1 LQAPIVIADRIQC
14 FVDLQVTS
22 ARTLREREDD
32 VARHYIA
39 ERRVRDGDLGARA
52 AFASLIELIGRL
64 GLQHPFIVLEGGSI
78 SLLSLLSQMHRSGN
92 LPFRMS
98 LDMMTMGDEAAHRKR
113 LAARA
118 RQMLAPPS
126 GAPGLLDEFAG
137 AWKDPAQRSF
147 LASINGLEAIVQWCH
162 RRAVDPVDLVQR
174 ELSPA
179 VLDELVD
186 AVTKVHFDHGKQQMA
201 AFAAMFGNAPLTI
214 LSPKMSRPPRVTVFC
229 GARTGSS
236 PAYMAAAAEL
246 GSRLATAGFEVVYGG
261 ASIGLM
267 GALADGALTRGGV
280 VTGVIPRGMVDVE
293 IEHRGLTSL
302 HVVESMHERKALM
315 IKLADA
321 FVALP
326 GGLGTG
332 EELLEVLTWRQLGL
346 HACPCLLLDVDRF
359 WSSVLEPMQ
368 NVVKAGFVRD
378 GELQSIGLCPNPGA
392 LVARLVALFADRML
406 VDPAA
411 A

>member
-1 LQAPIVIADRIQC
+1 
-14 FVDLQVTS
+14 
-22 ARTLREREDD
+22 
-32 VARHYIA
+32 
-39 ERRVRDGDLGARA
+39 
-52 AFASLIELIGRL
+52 LIELIGRL
-64 GLQHPFIVLEGGSI
+64 GVQHPFIVLEGGSI
-78 SLLSLLSQMHRSGN
+78 SLLSLLSEMHHDGN

-98 LDMMTMGDEAAHRKR
+98 FDVMTMGDEVAHRRR

-126 GAPGLLDEFAG
+126 GAPGLLEEFAT
-137 AWKDPAQRSF
+137 AWNNPSQRSF

-162 RRAVDPVDLVQR
+162 RRSVDPIDLVQR
-174 ELSPA
+174 ELPPA
-179 VLDELVD
+179 VLHELVD
-186 AVTKVHFDHGKQQMA
+186 AVTQVHFDHGKEQIA
-201 AFAAMFGNAPLTI
+201 AFAAMFGNAPLSLDAATI
-214 LSPKMSRPPRVTVFC
+214 TSPKASRPPRVTVFC
-229 GARTGSS
+229 GARNGSS

-246 GSRLATAGFEVVYGG
+246 GGRLATAGFEVVYGG

-267 GALADGALTRGGV
+267 GALADGALKRGGV

-302 HVVESMHERKALM
+302 HVVDSMHERKALM

-359 WSSVLEPMQ
+359 WSSMIEPMQ

-378 GELQSIGLCPNPGA
+378 SELQGIGLCPNPGT
-392 LVARLVALFADRML
+392 LVARLVTLFQDRML

>member
-126 GAPGLLDEFAG
+126 GAPG
-137 AWKDPAQRSF
+137 
-147 LASINGLEAIVQWCH
+147 
-162 RRAVDPVDLVQR
+162 
-174 ELSPA
+174 
-179 VLDELVD
+179 
-186 AVTKVHFDHGKQQMA
+186 HGKTRRRGRSWQA
-201 AFAAMFGNAPLTI
+201 STAL
-214 LSPKMSRPPRVTVFC
+214 RPSSN
-229 GARTGSS
+229 GA
-236 PAYMAAAAEL
+236 
-246 GSRLATAGFEVVYGG
+246 
-261 ASIGLM
+261 
-267 GALADGALTRGGV
+267 
-280 VTGVIPRGMVDVE
+280 
-293 IEHRGLTSL
+293 
-302 HVVESMHERKALM
+302 
-315 IKLADA
+315 
-321 FVALP
+321 
-326 GGLGTG
+326 TG
-332 EELLEVLTWRQLGL
+332 ELWTRSTWFSENCR
-346 HACPCLLLDVDRF
+346 
-359 WSSVLEPMQ
+359 
-368 NVVKAGFVRD
+368 
-378 GELQSIGLCPNPGA
+378 LQFSTNWW
-392 LVARLVALFADRML
+392 ML
-406 VDPAA
+406 
-411 A
+411 